1 MQLNDDI
8 RAVKQMRLPWWGLLC
23 LGISSLLLAWLFDHF
38 GRFDLVR
45 PTAYSIAVLV
55 VAIAIKWKLRRHM
68 WFWTTVGVIAALHVL
83 LILCVPWTSK
93 WIPAVVVI
101 PIGIADL
108 YAMLAIFYVVGKFV
122 EKPKPLKG

>member
-1 MQLNDDI
+1 
-8 RAVKQMRLPWWGLLC
+8 
-23 LGISSLLLAWLFDHF
+23 
-38 GRFDLVR
+38 
-45 PTAYSIAVLV
+45 
-55 VAIAIKWKLRRHM
+55 M